1 MARGIIVF
9 GASGSGTTTIG
20 KELAKIMGF
29 KHFDLDDY
37 FWTWDT
43 EIPYTVP
50 RPRIERIELLQKD
63 ILKCN
68 YFVMSGSMCGW
79 DDSFISLFD
88 LGVFVQTPTDIRI
101 ERLHDRE
108 LKEFG
113 DRILKGGDMYE
124 GHIDFLEWA
133 KKYDNASPP
142 ERCLKLHEEWSD
154 SLPCPVLQIN
164 GTDDLSENIKLIME
178 RFAPK
183 LPNELNELLSEYHC
197 IKNRVGCSSASVY
210 HFQKGD
216 IGYYLKI
223 DKSREL
229 MRERDIMIWL
239 HGKLP
244 VPQVKYFGEKD
255 NLYYLLMTASNGYM
269 SCNCPEDVVRE
280 PYENTAKL
288 LADGILMLQSIDI
301 TDCPFVNTLDI
312 KLGDA
317 LFNVEHD
324 LVDMDDF
331 EDGNEFT
338 TPMELYNYL
347 IQNKPQEEN
356 CFCHGDYCLP
366 NIFID
371 ENEVTGFIDLGRS
384 GIADKWQDIA
394 LCVRSLGYNLR
405 NVDKAKYIDLLFE
418 RLNIEPN
425 WDKINY
431 YILLDEL
438 F

>member
-20 KELAKIMGF
+20 KELAKITGY

-37 FWTWDT
+37 YWNWDT
-43 EIPYTVP
+43 QIPYTVP
-50 RPRIERIELLQKD
+50 RPKIERIELLQKD
-63 ILKCN
+63 ISECN
-68 YFVMSGSMCGW
+68 YFVMSGSICGW

-88 LGVFVQTPTDIRI
+88 LGIFVQTPTDIRI
-101 ERLHDRE
+101 ERLINRE

-113 DRILKGGDMYE
+113 DRIQKGGDMYE
-124 GHIDFLEWA
+124 GHIDFVKWA
-133 KKYDNASPP
+133 KSYDNASPP
-142 ERCLKLHEEWSD
+142 ERCLKLHEKWSD
-154 SLPCPVLQIN
+154 SLNCPVLRIN
-164 GTDDLSENIKLIME
+164 GIYDLSENIKFIME
-178 RFAPK
+178 RFVPQ
-183 LPNELNELLSEYHC
+183 LPDELNELLSEYDC
-197 IKNRVGCSSASVY
+197 IKNSVGWSSASVY
-210 HFQKGD
+210 LFHKGD
-216 IGYYLKI
+216 NAFYLKI
-223 DKSREL
+223 NKSSEL
-229 MRERDIMIWL
+229 IRERDIMIWL
-239 HGKLP
+239 KGKVP
-244 VPQVKYFGEKD
+244 VPQVKYFGEKN
-255 NLYYLLMTASNGYM
+255 NLYYLLMTASEGHM
-269 SCNCPEDVVRE
+269 SCDFSEDIVRE
-280 PYENTAKL
+280 SYENTVRL

-312 KLGDA
+312 MLKDA
-317 LFNVEHD
+317 LFNIEYG
-324 LVDMDDF
+324 LVDMEDF

-347 IQNKPQEEN
+347 IQNKPTEEN

-371 ENEVTGFIDLGRS
+371 DNKVTGFIDLGSS

-394 LCVRSLGYNLR
+394 LCVRSLEYNLK
-405 NVDKAKYIDLLFE
+405 NVDKTKYIDLLFE
-418 RLNIEPN
+418 HLNIEPN